1 LNKYKNS
8 LIGLSASERLVSG
21 SEIMIL
27 ILFRAI
33 YFYYIAP
40 AGKKQK
46 MIPSHYISQSYL
58 FAVACNVGYL
68 KRFAGL

>member
-1 LNKYKNS
+1 MNKYKNS
-8 LIGLSASERLVSG
+8 LIGISASNRLISG

-27 ILFRAI
+27 ILFCTI

-40 AGKKQK
+40 SGKKKK
-46 MIPSHYISQSYL
+46 MIPSHYISQIYL